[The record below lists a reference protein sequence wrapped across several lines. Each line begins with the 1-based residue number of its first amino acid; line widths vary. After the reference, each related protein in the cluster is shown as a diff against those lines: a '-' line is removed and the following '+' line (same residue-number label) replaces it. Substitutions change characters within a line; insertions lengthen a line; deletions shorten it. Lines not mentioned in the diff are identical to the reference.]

1 MSQNIEQYYD
11 DGTEPT
17 ILRTPQA
24 AEAATDIGADD
35 DYDPYMQAFWED
47 VVMAVC
53 VMIVV
58 CMAGLAAWSV
68 L

>member
-1 MSQNIEQYYD
+1 MND
-11 DGTEPT
+11 DY
-17 ILRTPQA
+17 PQP

-47 VVMAVC
+47 VVMSVC

-58 CMAGLAAWSV
+58 CMAGLAVWSV

>member
-1 MSQNIEQYYD
+1 MND
-11 DGTEPT
+11 DY
-17 ILRTPQA
+17 PQP

-58 CMAGLAAWSV
+58 CMAGLAVWSV

>member
-1 MSQNIEQYYD
+1 MEHYYT

-47 VVMAVC
+47 VVMSVC
-53 VMIVV
+53 VLIVV
-58 CMAGLAAWSV
+58 SVAGLAVWSV